1 MRRRTG
7 GTSSESNAARDE
19 KALKDALNGFSDT
32 AYGSPHRNFSE
43 GEGSSNKAMLYGT
56 SVSPR
61 TAKSIFIK
69 HPAGILCGR
78 LPAPICL
85 PASRPGCVLSS
96 DRKVPAEKS
105 EHLHLVSLRRFKT
118 AQHRSSALTNL
129 TCRGTTAAGT
139 RPDLHSFKANCSDTL
154 PHRAPSSGALSCNN
168 PYPRF
173 PAEMTYNHL
182 IHFHTR
188 LQQLFIHVKPFSLA

>member
-1 MRRRTG
+1 MAT
-7 GTSSESNAARDE
+7 
-19 KALKDALNGFSDT
+19 
-32 AYGSPHRNFSE
+32 
-43 GEGSSNKAMLYGT
+43 LYST
-56 SVSPR
+56 SVYTR
-61 TAKSIFIK
+61 IAKSISLK

-85 PASRPGCVLSS
+85 PASRPGCIRSS

-118 AQHRSSALTNL
+118 VQHRNFALPNP
-129 TCRGTTAAGT
+129 TCRGTTATGS
-139 RPDLHSFKANCSDTL
+139 RSNLYSYKATAPIFC

-188 LQQLFIHVKPFSLA
+188 LQQLFIHVKPFSLAHFPGSACFVPSVYFCSCPSILIILPLSGDLGIFSDQK